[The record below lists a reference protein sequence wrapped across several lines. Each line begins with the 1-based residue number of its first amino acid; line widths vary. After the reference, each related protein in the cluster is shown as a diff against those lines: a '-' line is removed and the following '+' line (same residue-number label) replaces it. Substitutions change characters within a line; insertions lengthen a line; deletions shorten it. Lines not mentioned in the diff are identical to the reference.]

1 MESRIAIPYVSG
13 ITWQLNKVNVQDVV
27 QTQAGPRNVNY
38 ESEPHIAFEVT
49 SYIANRDVGTIKYVF
64 PKENKEDQDAVTMS
78 SLLDSVDSD
87 VLETWSTVILD
98 EMANTFP
105 VLADQPQEMLALG
118 TPRYLRLDM
127 IRVSIPYS
135 GSKAVTATVGIYL
148 DQEYT
153 QPVRY
158 LELVF
163 ADGNSI
169 RMREAELSRLN
180 EMLTE
185 NQTILDSDQS
195 TQQQKDQA
203 TINIYNIN
211 NRTVELNDQ
220 LVANLIDLF
229 SKESVVKGA
238 KDLVKGLFTI
248 KKQTDPTWSNIN
260 VATLMGLF
268 TLPNVV

>member
-13 ITWQLNKVNVQDVV
+13 ITWQLNKINVQDVV

-49 SYIANRDVGTIKYVF
+49 SYIANRDVGTVKYLF
-64 PKENKEDQDAVTMS
+64 PKETEEDLVTMS
-78 SLLDSVDSD
+78 QLIESVKSD
-87 VLETWSTVILD
+87 VLQTWSVVILD

-105 VLADQPQEMLALG
+105 VLADQPAEMNALG

-135 GSKAVTATVGIYL
+135 GSKAVTATIGIYL

-153 QPVRY
+153 QPCRY

-169 RMREAELSRLN
+169 RMRETELSRLSDMVL
-180 EMLTE
+180 EA
-185 NQTILDSDQS
+185 QSVLDSEES
-195 TQQQKDQA
+195 TQQEKDQA
-203 TINIYNIN
+203 SINIFNFN
-211 NRTVELNDQ
+211 NRISELNDQ
-220 LVANLIDLF
+220 LVAPLKPLF
-229 SKESVVKGA
+229 DKQSVIGGA
-238 KDLVKGLFTI
+238 KDLVEGLFTV
-248 KKQTDPTWSNIN
+248 KKNTDPSWANIS
-260 VATLMGLF
+260 VPTLMGLF
-268 TLPNVV
+268 TLPNVS